1 MRGYVEQMERLAFNM
16 PEGRN
21 PTDAEV
27 CAAMADRQAYRA
39 DALRDDDEA
48 IPGRDDL
55 ARCAELA
62 ALDDVV
68 SANIRQ
74 MAGPNPIN
82 QRDEE

>member
-1 MRGYVEQMERLAFNM
+1 MRGYVETMERLAYHM

-39 DALRDDDEA
+39 DAMRDDDEE
-48 IPGRDDL
+48 IPGRDDI

-62 ALDDVV
+62 ALDDLVN
-68 SANIRQ
+68 ANLRQ
-74 MAGPNPIN
+74 MAGPIN

>member
-1 MRGYVEQMERLAFNM
+1 MRGYVEAMERLAYHM

-27 CAAMADRQAYRA
+27 CAAMADRLAYRS

-55 ARCAELA
+55 AEAAELA
-62 ALDDVV
+62 ALDDLVN
-68 SANIRQ
+68 ANIRQ
-74 MAGPNPIN
+74 MAGPVS
-82 QRDEE
+82 QEDGE